1 MDLGK
6 IRYQILS
13 KDDTTESANIKA
25 MIDSAPDHEP
35 RIESYP
41 NKIAYLK
48 AKLRFQMAKKYGT
61 STPDTPPQDPEDPE
75 EGTLV

>member
-1 MDLGK
+1 
-6 IRYQILS
+6 
-13 KDDTTESANIKA
+13 
-25 MIDSAPDHEP
+25 MIDSAPEHEP

-75 EGTLV
+75 EGVLV